1 MQKIQAPAR
10 SQRSSF
16 RNIVLPLTISLIAQ
30 VAALTA
36 PVTAQAAANTFAIAT
51 RYGEIVCTSELAKN
65 RKSLE
70 VQCLAPNGAV
80 VSAYRQFMDGTI
92 KVLLEEGKVG
102 QAVTQA
108 ILDSQ
113 DKG

>member
-1 MQKIQAPAR
+1 MQKIPAPAR

-65 RKSLE
+65 RKILE
-70 VQCLAPNGAV
+70 LSSFEGAEQPLYNTYITLQLV
-80 VSAYRQFMDGTI
+80 DIPSEA
-92 KVLLEEGKVG
+92 K
-102 QAVTQA
+102 
-108 ILDSQ
+108 
-113 DKG
+113 